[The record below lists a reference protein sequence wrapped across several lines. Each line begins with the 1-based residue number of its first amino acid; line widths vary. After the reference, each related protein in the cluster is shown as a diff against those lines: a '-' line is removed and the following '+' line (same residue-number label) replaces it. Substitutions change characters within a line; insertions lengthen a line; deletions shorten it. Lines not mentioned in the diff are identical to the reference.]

1 MGRSA
6 CQQPLLLLLYRCH
19 DLPQPCQ
26 RWRVSK
32 VNRSIVVDDR
42 DPRVEEE
49 HGERSWI
56 VLNPWRMLTIP
67 INRIRPLSGRRT
79 NRGEAWRAL
88 KKRAWIRGAM
98 EAWMEEGNG
107 ARSNGIKLVGRC
119 CYVSPR
125 DDETKRRDSVKEKGV
140 VESFL
145 PLTAFHRSRTSVFYI
160 YTYIYI

>member
-79 NRGEAWRAL
+79 NRGFAWRAL

-98 EAWMEEGNG
+98 EAWIGRKWGSIERNKVSWALLLRFAERRRNET
-107 ARSNGIKLVGRC
+107 AR
-119 CYVSPR
+119 
-125 DDETKRRDSVKEKGV
+125 
-140 VESFL
+140 
-145 PLTAFHRSRTSVFYI
+145 
-160 YTYIYI
+160 

>member
-1 MGRSA
+1 MP
-6 CQQPLLLLLYRCH
+6 CQQPLLLLLLYRCH

-88 KKRAWIRGAM
+88 KKRAWIRDG
-98 EAWMEEGNG
+98 GVD
-107 ARSNGIKLVGRC
+107 R
-119 CYVSPR
+119 
-125 DDETKRRDSVKEKGV
+125 KEMG
-140 VESFL
+140 L
-145 PLTAFHRSRTSVFYI
+145 DRTE
-160 YTYIYI
+160 

>member
-79 NRGEAWRAL
+79 NRGFAWRAL
-88 KKRAWIRGAM
+88 KKRAWIRSAM
-98 EAWMEEGNG
+98 EAWIGRKWGSIERNKVSWALLLRFAERRRNET
-107 ARSNGIKLVGRC
+107 AR
-119 CYVSPR
+119 
-125 DDETKRRDSVKEKGV
+125 
-140 VESFL
+140 
-145 PLTAFHRSRTSVFYI
+145 
-160 YTYIYI
+160 